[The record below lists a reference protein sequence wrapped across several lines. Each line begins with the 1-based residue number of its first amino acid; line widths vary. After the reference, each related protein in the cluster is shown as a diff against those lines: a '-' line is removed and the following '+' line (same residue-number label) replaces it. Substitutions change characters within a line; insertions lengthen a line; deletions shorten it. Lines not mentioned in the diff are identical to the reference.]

1 MKQDIRVAYSEK
13 SKYES
18 SVSEGLHILRE
29 QQKHYI
35 YEAYKAMKKS
45 LHGRLLYCQYI
56 QKVDLG
62 KYP

>member
-1 MKQDIRVAYSEK
+1 MKQN
-13 SKYES
+13 
-18 SVSEGLHILRE
+18 
-29 QQKHYI
+29 
-35 YEAYKAMKKS
+35 

>member
-1 MKQDIRVAYSEK
+1 MRVVYPK
-13 SKYES
+13 
-18 SVSEGLHILRE
+18 GLHILRQ

-35 YEAYKAMKKS
+35 CEAYKAMKKKN
-45 LHGRLLYCQYI
+45 LHGILLYCQYI